1 MNYVIVDIETT
12 GGNPKQSKVTEIA
25 MYKHN
30 GEEIIDHYE
39 TLINPEIEI
48 PEFIC
53 RLTGITDKMVEN
65 SPKFYEI
72 AKKIIEF
79 TEDSVFV
86 AHNVSFDYNV
96 LRYEFKSLGFDFRR
110 PHLCTVKT
118 SRIVIPGH
126 DSYSL
131 GKLSRSLGIEI
142 VGRHRAGGDA
152 LATAKL
158 FDILIKTDVN
168 NLKTFIQE
176 DIKTKFLHPKLD
188 IDLLDEIPDKSG
200 LFYFYN
206 EENQLLYQG
215 KAKHIKRKINQHLK
229 NVKTKKGAELI
240 KDVAKIEYTLTG
252 SETIATLI
260 ETSQL
265 KKQIPP
271 FNTKLKFPYGIFA
284 FENSHGYLNI
294 QLGVTSKN
302 NMEPIL
308 LFQSKKEA
316 TSIFHHLTNRYSL
329 CQNLEDSV
337 KEICL
342 SFSKGNCGGA
352 CLGKESLMEY
362 NQRAQKLIKQANLE
376 DLSFAIIENG
386 RQKGEK
392 SIIIVEN
399 GRYLGYGYAPFHAQF
414 SGLEKLKRYIDI
426 YEEDRYTLSIIHNH
440 IQSLDERNIFYF
452 V

>member
-30 GEEIIDHYE
+30 GVEIIDHYE
-39 TLINPEIEI
+39 TLINPEMEI

-53 RLTGITDKMVEN
+53 RLTGITDEMVEN
-65 SPKFYEI
+65 APKFYEI

-79 TEDSVFV
+79 TEDCVFV

-96 LRYEFKSLGFDFRR
+96 LRYEFKGLGFDFRR

-118 SRIVIPGH
+118 ARIVIPGH

-158 FDILIKTDVN
+158 FDILIKKDTN
-168 NLKTFIQE
+168 QLKNFVQE
-176 DIKTKFLHPKLD
+176 DIKTNLLHPKLD
-188 IDLLDEIPDKSG
+188 IDLLDEIPDRSG
-200 LFYFYN
+200 LYYFFN
-206 EENQLLYQG
+206 EENQLIFQG

-229 NVKTKKGAELI
+229 NSKTKKGAELM
-240 KDVAKIEYTLTG
+240 KGVARIEFTLTG

-265 KKQIPP
+265 KKQVPP
-271 FNTKLKFPYGIFA
+271 FNTKPKFPYGIFA

-294 QLGVTSKN
+294 QVGSMAKN

-316 TSIFHHLTNRYSL
+316 SFIFERLIHRHAL
-329 CQNLEDSV
+329 CQYLEDNLKDSCNSFV
-337 KEICL
+337 KGYC
-342 SFSKGNCGGA
+342 SGA
-352 CLGKESLMEY
+352 CIGKELQEDY
-362 NQRAQKLIKQANLE
+362 NERAQKLIKQANLE
-376 DLSFAIIENG
+376 GLSFAIIENG

-399 GRYLGYGYAPFHAQF
+399 GRYLGFGYAPFHAQF

-426 YEEDRYTLSIIHNH
+426 YQEDEFTLSILHNH
-440 IQSLDERNIFYF
+440 IQTLDERNIFYF